1 MLTYREI
8 CRKAHKTPN
17 PAPAPAAM
25 RTRFGRLA
33 VASIN
38 FRYFFGPNFQR
49 CKCRLG
55 NNAPIIPS
63 PMIAIAAISL
73 SLLPTIEPSL
83 SFIEIDLSAFTFDRV
98 EITDRTIIPGF
109 VWRIGTGS
117 NRSSHTAHGNSR
129 AGRPQIVVVIDR
141 RSISS
146 AFASRPA
153 DSPPSIDHTPD
164 GVSPIAEGG
173 FSGVSRGRIRHSTN
187 LYQPRTSLTQSSTF
201 LQKLP

>member
-33 VASIN
+33 LASTN

-49 CKCRLG
+49 SVCRLG

-63 PMIAIAAISL
+63 PIIVIAAISL

-83 SFIEIDLSAFTFDRV
+83 SFIEIDLLPLILSRFPHGPRHVTFSSSPRS
-98 EITDRTIIPGF
+98 
-109 VWRIGTGS
+109 WRRHDDLNIYYELNHEARGVGALEFQP
-117 NRSSHTAHGNSR
+117 H
-129 AGRPQIVVVIDR
+129 
-141 RSISS
+141 
-146 AFASRPA
+146 SRP
-153 DSPPSIDHTPD
+153 
-164 GVSPIAEGG
+164 
-173 FSGVSRGRIRHSTN
+173 
-187 LYQPRTSLTQSSTF
+187 
-201 LQKLP
+201 

>member
-1 MLTYREI
+1 MHWTEWMLTYREI

-73 SLLPTIEPSL
+73 NLLPTIKPSL
-83 SFIEIDLSAFTFDRV
+83 SFIEIDLLPTERSYRALFGESVRDQ
-98 EITDRTIIPGF
+98 TDQAILHMAI
-109 VWRIGTGS
+109 
-117 NRSSHTAHGNSR
+117 R
-129 AGRPQIVVVIDR
+129 AQAGHR
-141 RSISS
+141 
-146 AFASRPA
+146 
-153 DSPPSIDHTPD
+153 
-164 GVSPIAEGG
+164 
-173 FSGVSRGRIRHSTN
+173 
-187 LYQPRTSLTQSSTF
+187 LL
-201 LQKLP
+201 

>member
-38 FRYFFGPNFQR
+38 FRYFFGPNFHR

-63 PMIAIAAISL
+63 PIIAIAAISL
-73 SLLPTIEPSL
+73 NLLPTIEPSL
-83 SFIEIDLSAFTFDRV
+83 SSIEIDLLPLILARF
-98 EITDRTIIPGF
+98 
-109 VWRIGTGS
+109 
-117 NRSSHTAHGNSR
+117 AHGLHVTFASTSGS
-129 AGRPQIVVVIDR
+129 GRRQSAR
-141 RSISS
+141 RLRSPRPSATPDAVFFSS
-146 AFASRPA
+146 ADVYQLSRSVA
-153 DSPPSIDHTPD
+153 GVSDGGDRHSDFFIPPSH
-164 GVSPIAEGG
+164 
-173 FSGVSRGRIRHSTN
+173 
-187 LYQPRTSLTQSSTF
+187 LTV
-201 LQKLP
+201 